1 MAKPKIPTPNFR
13 NFHRLEVSVKLAWTK
28 RCNLEND
35 VHARFTDFFAFSVSK
50 TVSKSCA
57 IDSRTK
63 FFSFSH
69 CGKRNPKTASETR
82 AKWLQI
88 DAISESRG
96 AQILIIFDRNAS
108 ISLSTKSLSIQSKA
122 SRFAQKN
129 IWFVFTMQCDQMAK
143 LFYSIWLSTTMK
155 TCPIS

>member
-96 AQILIIFDRNAS
+96 AQILIILDRNAS